1 MFRRDNWQHFDFWL
15 FGSVII
21 LSIFGIAMIR
31 SAIAGNTELA
41 GLVNRQIIFISIG
54 LVVIII
60 TSMIDYHYWSSIS
73 RLMYIGTFILLFV
86 VFVIGQASFGS
97 ARWIETGIVNIQPSE
112 IGKVVLILVLSDYF
126 SRNREGKKDIKWI
139 ATSIIITGGLVVWIL
154 LQPNLSTSIVMFV
167 IWFSL
172 IWISGLPPKYI
183 IAFAIIGVLLLIL
196 AFPLLEQYQ
205 QLRII
210 NFLVPEENARYG
222 NSYNIEQALIT
233 IGSGGLL
240 GQGYGHGTQ
249 VQLRFLKVRH
259 TDYIFSAM
267 AEEFGFVGTVI
278 VVGLL
283 IFVMIRC
290 FRAGKLSRDPFGSL
304 IAYSFGIL
312 IFFQTAVNIGVNLKV
327 VPVTGLT
334 LPFVSYG
341 GSSLLS
347 MILGIG
353 LVESVVLRQK
363 GIEK

>member
-1 MFRRDNWQHFDFWL
+1 MFTKDNWRNFDFWL

-31 SAIAGNTELA
+31 SAIAGNT
-41 GLVNRQIIFISIG
+41 GLSGSVLRQIIFISIG
-54 LVVIII
+54 LVVIIL
-60 TSMIDYHYWSSIS
+60 TALFDYHYWSSIT
-73 RLMYIGTFILLFV
+73 RLMYIGTFLLLLT
-86 VFVIGQASFGS
+86 VFVIGKTTFGS
-97 ARWIETGIVNIQPSE
+97 NRWINAGLVNIQPSE

-126 SRNREGKKDIKWI
+126 SRTRDRKKDLRWVI
-139 ATSIIITGGLVVWIL
+139 TSLLILAGLVTWIL

-183 IAFAIIGVLLLIL
+183 IAFVIIGGLLAVL
-196 AFPLLEQYQ
+196 AFPLLEKYQ

-210 NFLVPEENARYG
+210 NFIVPEENARYG
-222 NSYNIEQALIT
+222 NSYNIEQALIS

-267 AEEFGFVGTVI
+267 AEEFGFVGTVL
-278 VVGLL
+278 VVALL

-290 FRAGKLSRDPFGSL
+290 IRAGNKASDPFGAL

-312 IFFQTAVNIGVNLKV
+312 IFFQTAVNIGVNLKL

-353 LVESVVLRQK
+353 LVESVLVRQK
-363 GIEK
+363 NIEY

>member
-1 MFRRDNWQHFDFWL
+1 MFTRDNWRHFDFWL
-15 FGSVII
+15 FGTVIV

-31 SAIAGNTELA
+31 SAIAGNEELA
-41 GLVNRQIIFISIG
+41 TYVTRQIVFISIG
-54 LVVIII
+54 LVVIFVTAI
-60 TSMIDYHYWSSIS
+60 IDYHYWASIA
-73 RLMYIGTFILLFV
+73 RLMYIATFILLMV
-86 VFVIGQASFGS
+86 VFLIGQASFGA
-97 ARWIETGIVNIQPSE
+97 ARWISAGIVNIQPSE

-126 SRNREGKKDIKWI
+126 AVTINSKKNVRWVVM
-139 ATSIIITGGLVVWIL
+139 SLLITVGLVVWIY

-183 IAFAIIGVLLLIL
+183 IAFSILGVVAIVL
-196 AFPLLEQYQ
+196 AFPLLEPYQ
-205 QLRII
+205 QARII
-210 NFLVPEENARYG
+210 NFIVPEEDARYG
-222 NSYNIEQALIT
+222 NSYNIEQALIS

-259 TDYIFSAM
+259 TDFIFSAM

-278 VVGLL
+278 IIAMLL
-283 IFVMIRC
+283 FVILRCIRIGN
-290 FRAGKLSRDPFGSL
+290 RASDPFGAL

-312 IFFQTAVNIGVNLKV
+312 MFFQTAVNIGVNLKV
-327 VPVTGLT
+327 LPVTGLT

-347 MILGIG
+347 MVLGVG
-353 LVESVVLRQK
+353 LVESVALRQK
-363 GIEK
+363 SSD

>member
-1 MFRRDNWQHFDFWL
+1 
-15 FGSVII
+15 
-21 LSIFGIAMIR
+21 MIR

-41 GLVNRQIIFISIG
+41 GLVNRQIIYISLG

-60 TSMIDYHYWSSIS
+60 TAMIDYHYWSSIT
-73 RLMYIGTFILLFV
+73 RLIYIGTFLLLLT
-86 VFVIGQASFGS
+86 VFVIGKTTFGS
-97 ARWIETGIVNIQPSE
+97 NRWISAGIVNIQPSE

-126 SRNREGKKDIKWI
+126 ARTREGKRGIRWVL
-139 ATSIIITGGLVVWIL
+139 TSLIVTGGLVTWIV

-172 IWISGLPPKYI
+172 IWISGLSPKYI
-183 IAFAIIGVLLLIL
+183 IAFIIIGIFLAIL

-205 QLRII
+205 KLRII
-210 NFLVPEENARYG
+210 NFFIPEPNARYG

-233 IGSGGLL
+233 IGSGGFL

-259 TDYIFSAM
+259 TDFIFSAM
-267 AEEFGFVGTVI
+267 AEEFGFVGTVL
-278 VVGLL
+278 VVALL
-283 IFVMIRC
+283 IFVIIRC
-290 FRAGKLSRDPFGSL
+290 IRAGNKASDPFGSL

-353 LVESVVLRQK
+353 LVESVIIRQK
-363 GIEK
+363 SLEF